1 MYNIK
6 CLYIIFFLLFI
17 MNNPT
22 KIYIIIA
29 ILILSFLITINDIA
43 KHYLFDTYNKISSEK
58 QALYKKLKI
67 FKKLL
72 IVFIAIL
79 SVILLQ
85 NIKFNI
91 KIYLFLI
98 ILFLNIAIDYIFI
111 VDDNSTKFEILMDRY
126 VSLYLDIFL
135 NVIICFILYKLVN

>member
-1 MYNIK
+1 
-6 CLYIIFFLLFI
+6 

-43 KHYLFDTYNKISSEK
+43 KEYLFYRDNKISSEK

-85 NIKFNI
+85 NIKFNN

-126 VSLYLDIFL
+126 VSFYLDIFL